1 MSAAGQ
7 TEANRIAL
15 LEAIRSQGKEW
26 QVLAPK
32 WGCNDPDPPWK
43 FPLTGTF
50 EALSV
55 SGALPSLERRHAED
69 ELGDS
74 LYKDVPAPECY
85 LLALAH
91 TMIDRGLVAEGELQQ
106 KMQAVRSRLEEV

>member
-1 MSAAGQ
+1 MSAASDTGHD
-7 TEANRIAL
+7 RIAL

-26 QVLAPK
+26 GVLAPK

-43 FPLTGTF
+43 FPLAGTF
-50 EALSV
+50 EALSE

-74 LYKDVPAPECY
+74 LYKDVPPPESY
-85 LLALAH
+85 LLTLAH
-91 TMIDRGLVAEGELQQ
+91 TMIERGLLAEGELQQ
-106 KMQAVRSRLEEV
+106 KMQTVRSRLEEE